1 MKKNGNLK
9 VNLHLIEACNYKCR
23 HCFAHF
29 DKHKVL
35 DKEQWQKI
43 IYNTVD
49 SGMVSSFNFA
59 GGEPLLYPHLTSLAE
74 YAVSLGSLTV
84 VVSSATYGLSSEIR
98 PQPVSIADMSMI
110 EMIFFTVSTFFQL
123 PLYHT
128 TFQKSIPKL
137 IFLLFHLYAP
147 TDFRQCS
154 HRHFG
159 FRLVKFLTFV
169 FIFGQIL
176 YLDTFVLSLRKC
188 LVVLVEYSL
197 SQSLT

>member
-1 MKKNGNLK
+1 MIK
-9 VNLHLIEACNYKCR
+9 
-23 HCFAHF
+23 
-29 DKHKVL
+29 
-35 DKEQWQKI
+35 
-43 IYNTVD
+43 
-49 SGMVSSFNFA
+49 
-59 GGEPLLYPHLTSLAE
+59 
-74 YAVSLGSLTV
+74 
-84 VVSSATYGLSSEIR
+84 
-98 PQPVSIADMSMI
+98 I

-128 TFQKSIPKL
+128 AFQKSIPKL

-147 TDFRQCS
+147 PDFRQCS

-159 FRLVKFLTFV
+159 FRLRFFE
-169 FIFGQIL
+169 FIFLILGQVL